1 MGPHRKANRSSPLVG
16 QLEGLPHVESQHPK
30 PAGQVLE
37 RPDDRVLYLDRGP
50 LAEFI
55 MTEVRLQ
62 GAGNVRRES
71 AVGLLCLI
79 LGSQTVL
86 TCGAGGRRPGGFLRA
101 RRFPPQPPPPSSPP
115 ETTLS
120 RPRTAQ
126 TR

>member
-30 PAGQVLE
+30 PAGQALE

-71 AVGLLCLI
+71 AVGLLSLI

-86 TCGAGGRRPGGFLRA
+86 TFRSGGRRALRLL
-101 RRFPPQPPPPSSPP
+101 RFRS
-115 ETTLS
+115 LYLFKS
-120 RPRTAQ
+120 RP
-126 TR
+126 

>member
-37 RPDDRVLYLDRGP
+37 RPDDRVLHLDRGP

-62 GAGNVRRES
+62 GAGNVRCES

-86 TCGAGGRRPGGFLRA
+86 TCGAGGGGLWGVLGPLPLPPLHAPPSFRP
-101 RRFPPQPPPPSSPP
+101 PTTPPPP
-115 ETTLS
+115 
-120 RPRTAQ
+120 R
-126 TR
+126 

>member
-86 TCGAGGRRPGGFLRA
+86 TCGAGGRRLGGFLGPRT
-101 RRFPPQPPPPSSPP
+101 FTPKQPPPASARQHTPPRPPHSP
-115 ETTLS
+115 
-120 RPRTAQ
+120 
-126 TR
+126 

>member
-79 LGSQTVL
+79 VGSQTVL
-86 TCGAGGRRPGGFLRA
+86 TCGVGRRRVLRGFGA
-101 RRFPPQPPPPSSPP
+101 SSFSPY
-115 ETTLS
+115 
-120 RPRTAQ
+120 Q
-126 TR
+126 TRP